1 VIGYISLMQEG
12 LAGPMTGE
20 QQQTLSTVKDSS
32 EHLLLLIG
40 DLLELTALKRGQAAA
55 NAAEVDPRELLRE
68 AAEQAKG
75 RRTAVALELVEPEET
90 PVMMTDR
97 RTVVRAL
104 RALLDNAFK
113 FTRGGSVRASVEVS
127 GERVVFAVHDTGI
140 GIPPEALRTVFDE
153 FRQVD
158 GTMTREYGGA
168 GLGLALAR
176 RLARLLHGDI
186 TVESA
191 VGAGSTF
198 RLELPL
204 RFEES

>member
-1 VIGYISLMQEG
+1 MS
-12 LAGPMTGE
+12 AE
-20 QQQTLSTVKDSS
+20 QQETLGQMKMSS
-32 EHLLLLIG
+32 EKLLGMIS
-40 DLLELTALKRGQAAA
+40 DLLELTALKRGEIAAKV
-55 NAAEVDPRELLRE
+55 AEADPRELLRD
-68 AAEQAKG
+68 AASQVKG
-75 RRTAVALELVEPEET
+75 RRDGVLLELIEPAHA
-90 PVMMTDR
+90 PVMLTDR

-104 RALLDNAFK
+104 RAVLDNAFK
-113 FTRGGSVRASVEVS
+113 FTHAGSVRASVEVA
-127 GERVVFAVHDTGI
+127 GQRVVYSVTDTGI
-140 GIPPEALRTVFDE
+140 GIPPDALRSVFEE

-191 VGAGSTF
+191 AGAGSTF

-204 RFEES
+204 RFEEP